1 MNIKRTLIIAIAAIA
16 VAGCAT
22 KRYPIATTLS
32 PAEAELMTCDGLE
45 LEILKA
51 EQVEHQINETGEF
64 DSKTALGILGDFGIG
79 NGMAKSEARTAL
91 SARVGTIREAQAR
104 RGCLRAARAERV
116 DEPLAV
122 DTEVPEKNTVE
133 PTSSGP
139 QTPGRGVTLKVSTPQ

>member
-1 MNIKRTLIIAIAAIA
+1 MNITRTFIFAVAAIA
-16 VAGCAT
+16 IAGCAT

-32 PAEAELMTCDGLE
+32 PGEAELMTCDGLQ

-64 DSKTALGILGDFGIG
+64 DSKSALGILGDFGIG

-104 RGCLRAARAERV
+104 RGCLRARAERS
-116 DEPLAV
+116 DSPPAD
-122 DTEVPEKNTVE
+122 DTQVTEEDAAE

-139 QTPGRGVTLKVSTPQ
+139 QTPGRGVVLEVTTGP